1 MPAINQLGAVRAR
14 SAAAARRSVWPLSV
28 QRQQPST
35 AAADYDYHVI
45 ESCFFVYRLR
55 YLFIAFLMG
64 RCKGVTGAP

>member
-45 ESCFFVYRLR
+45 QSCYFV
-55 YLFIAFLMG
+55 
-64 RCKGVTGAP
+64 